1 MANDNQIKEMISAF
15 AAGCMDQENF
25 IQFKEYLLKGGDLP
39 RRELGELQNTIAL
52 IPTILQTEKPPAEIK
67 RKVAKRLIDL
77 QDEIKEKIKAQKI
90 KATLAR
96 EEAVE
101 TKEEEIH
108 FDQVTPVLTTR
119 EVTIAKK
126 EATLAAQKRG
136 VFKKESKAFSDVNV
150 GQNVGGGKKKKAK
163 FTSLNSLLLITTIVF
178 LFTTVGVYLF
188 LGHKIN
194 SLNKEF
200 DAFKKESNKIKKE
213 LIANKK
219 EVSDYKQLLKFL
231 TNRRMAVVELTGGK
245 KYPQAKGMLYF
256 SYETGDGALI
266 LENPP
271 AIKEDEAYQL
281 WLVTQGKSISL
292 DVLPPNNI
300 RKYYFIFNIPRLPQ
314 SKIQLFRITNEPKA
328 GSVIPLGNTLLFGSF
343 TKTE

>member
-39 RRELGELQNTIAL
+39 RRELGELQNTVAL
-52 IPTILQTEKPPAEIK
+52 IPIILQQEKPQAEIK
-67 RKVAKRLIDL
+67 KKVAKRLIDL

-90 KATLAR
+90 KETLAK
-96 EEAVE
+96 EEAARTAEEEVHFDE
-101 TKEEEIH
+101 VTPILTTKEITESIRQSKKQKTKLPNTINRSGQASSAIKRKAEY
-108 FDQVTPVLTTR
+108 TETGGKSSKLTTSFL
-119 EVTIAKK
+119 IA
-126 EATLAAQKRG
+126 AIL
-136 VFKKESKAFSDVNV
+136 
-150 GQNVGGGKKKKAK
+150 
-163 FTSLNSLLLITTIVF
+163 F
-178 LFTTVGVYLF
+178 LFAAAGIYLF
-188 LGHKIN
+188 LGHEVKNLNKRIA
-194 SLNKEF
+194 SLNKEM
-200 DAFKKESNKIKKE
+200 NKLKKE
-213 LIANKK
+213 LLANKK

-231 TNRRMAVVELTGGK
+231 MNGKMAVIELTGGK
-245 KYPQAKGMLYF
+245 NYPKARGRLYF

-271 AIKEDEAYQL
+271 KVKEDEAYQL

-300 RKYYFIFNIPRLPQ
+300 RKYYFVFNIPRLPQ

-328 GSVIPLGNTLLFGSF
+328 GSVIPLGNTLLFGTF